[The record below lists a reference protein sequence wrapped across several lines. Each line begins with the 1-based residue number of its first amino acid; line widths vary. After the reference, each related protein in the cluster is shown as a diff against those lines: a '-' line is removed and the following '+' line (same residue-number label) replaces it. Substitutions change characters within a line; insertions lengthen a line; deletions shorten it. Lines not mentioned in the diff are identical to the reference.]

1 MLEGGT
7 KVIVTTDL
15 VNPMLCK
22 EGSLR
27 LAKAVHKEKTTEV
40 KTADSENGE
49 PKKHKKKSSKSRKQM
64 IQNFRYQKMKI
75 QLGILMYR
83 LFDLWQPPFKVLHGI
98 E

>member
-15 VNPMLCK
+15 INPMLCK

-27 LAKAVHKEKTTEV
+27 LAKTALKEKSSEV

-49 PKKHKKKSSKSRKQM
+49 PKKPKKKSSKSRKQT
-64 IQNFRYQKMKI
+64 QF
-75 QLGILMYR
+75 
-83 LFDLWQPPFKVLHGI
+83 LFK
-98 E
+98 

>member
-15 VNPMLCK
+15 INPMLCK

-49 PKKHKKKSSKSRKQM
+49 PKKHKKSSKSRKQM

>member
-7 KVIVTTDL
+7 KVIVTADL
-15 VNPMLCK
+15 FQPILCK

-27 LAKAVHKEKTTEV
+27 LAKAVHKEKSTEV
-40 KTADSENGE
+40 KTADFENGE

-75 QLGILMYR
+75 QLGPNQ
-83 LFDLWQPPFKVLHGI
+83 W
-98 E
+98 